1 MNLVQP
7 DRFAERFVAEVSA
20 EKYRLWSAEKYRAMV
35 PMAAPGAMAAMRLG
49 AITLKLVSELPYGT
63 YGDIMVY
70 ILVYL
75 MVSLIW

>member
-1 MNLVQP
+1 MVSREVQ
-7 DRFAERFVAEVSA
+7 
-20 EKYRLWSAEKYRAMV
+20 AMV

-49 AITLKLVSELPYGT
+49 AITLKLVSEVPYGT

-75 MVSLIW
+75 MASLIW